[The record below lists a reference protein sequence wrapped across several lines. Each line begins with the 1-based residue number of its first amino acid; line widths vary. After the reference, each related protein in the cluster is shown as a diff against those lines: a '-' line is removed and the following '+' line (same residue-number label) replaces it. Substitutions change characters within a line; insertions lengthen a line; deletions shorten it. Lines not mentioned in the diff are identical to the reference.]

1 MQASSGRLSPAAI
14 LAMAVAA
21 VFLTVANTSAAAVSQ
36 PAIAQAFDAGPADVG
51 WVVFGFSGTFA
62 VATAIYGPLSV
73 RFGVG
78 RTLAFGILVLALGS
92 LIALVAPTLEIVIA
106 ARMIQGAGSGALP
119 TLFLAILA
127 TRTSAE
133 RRQFAYGTITAML
146 GVALTLGPII
156 GGLLVELVS
165 WRAAVAIGILIA
177 PAAALVLYDLPERGD
192 PTRQLDYAGA
202 ASAVLMI
209 GGLVYILNRLPVD
222 GATLLTGIA
231 ILVAA
236 LGSLFSA
243 LQSNRHPAPFMP
255 CSIVLDRRYLA
266 LVASGFVG
274 TACYL
279 GTIMALPS
287 ALAKAHTIDAVGI
300 GLVIVP
306 TGVAVAIGSGA
317 TGLVVRG
324 LGDHGAAILSL
335 VLLCAG
341 TGLFAVVGVDR
352 GLVSVALTGIPMGI
366 GFGLLN
372 PTLVSAVTQ
381 RFEGPSQ
388 PIAIGLFYLGF
399 FLGGASGGALTTAIV
414 QRGLSVP
421 PLGPGFP
428 MGEAGLALLALVG
441 AVVMA
446 RVSNSRDSPIRS

>member
-1 MQASSGRLSPAAI
+1 MQARRGRLSPAAI
-14 LAMAVAA
+14 LAMAAVA

-36 PAIAQAFDAGPADVG
+36 PAIAHAFGAGPADVG
-51 WVVFGFSGTFA
+51 WVVFGFSGAFA
-62 VATAIYGPLSV
+62 VATAIYGPLAV

-78 RTLAFGILVLALGS
+78 RTLAFGILLVAFGS

-119 TLFLAILA
+119 TLFLVILA
-127 TRTSAE
+127 TRIPPE

-165 WRAAVAIGILIA
+165 WRAAVAIGILIS
-177 PAAALVLYDLPERGD
+177 PGAALVWYDLPERGD
-192 PTRQLDYAGA
+192 PTRRFDYAGA
-202 ASAVLMI
+202 AAAVLMI
-209 GGLVYILNRLPVD
+209 GSLVYLLNRFPVD
-222 GATLLTGIA
+222 GVTVLTGSA

-243 LQSNRHPAPFMP
+243 IQSNRHPAPFMP
-255 CSIVLDRRYLA
+255 CSIVLDRRYIA
-266 LVASGFVG
+266 LVAGGFVG

-300 GLVIVP
+300 GLVVVP

-317 TGLVVRG
+317 TGLIVRR
-324 LGDHGAAILSL
+324 LGDSGAAILSL
-335 VLLCAG
+335 LFLSVG
-341 TGLFAVVGVDR
+341 TGLFAVLGVDR
-352 GLVSVALTGIPMGI
+352 SLVSVALIGVPMGI

-372 PTLVSAVTQ
+372 PPLVSAVTR

-399 FLGGASGGALTTAIV
+399 FLGGASGGALTTAVV
-414 QRGLSVP
+414 QRGLAVP

-428 MGEAGLALLALVG
+428 VGEAGLALFALAG
-441 AVVMA
+441 AVIMA
-446 RVSNSRDSPIRS
+446 RSSNSKGSPIGA